1 MRWEPHSL
9 GVASLEPRVFSPPR
23 PCDTQSDSARRV
35 LSLQKFRV
43 VWIVDFVSN
52 LGFFA
57 QAVGTGWLMT
67 SLTTNAALV
76 SLVQTAASLPL
87 FLVAIPAGVL
97 ADLVDRRRL
106 IRITNV
112 ALAVPVGILA
122 LLTAEHVVTPAV
134 LLGATFIIASVE
146 AIQEPAW
153 GALIP
158 EIVPENDL
166 PAAVSL
172 FGIDFNLSRVVGP
185 PVAGLLVGIAGPAA
199 AFAVNALTFVPTIV
213 VMRPQARWVWPK
225 LAALR
230 DGTITSFAIARTS
243 APVREVL
250 LRNASFGVCAS
261 VIFALLPLYARVG
274 LHATSTQFGFLFAM
288 LGLGSV
294 TVAPI
299 LNYLRVRFG
308 IANTVLL
315 GTIVLGICL
324 VIFGL
329 ARSLWVG
336 YFVLFAAGFGWLTVL
351 SVLNTAIQFALP
363 PAHRAAGFAFY
374 LVTSQG
380 VMALGSLLWGAVA
393 ARIGSA
399 EAFMCA
405 GILFIA
411 LGIVTRCVPLPW
423 RSA

>member
-1 MRWEPHSL
+1 
-9 GVASLEPRVFSPPR
+9 
-23 PCDTQSDSARRV
+23 V
-35 LSLQKFRV
+35 LL
-43 VWIVDFVSN
+43 IADFVSN

-67 SLTTNAALV
+67 SLTTNATIV

-122 LLTAEHVVTPAV
+122 LLTAEHVVTPA
-134 LLGATFIIASVE
+134 LLLAATFIIASVE
-146 AIQEPAW
+146 AVQEPAW

-158 EIVPENDL
+158 EIVPDNDL
-166 PAAVSL
+166 PPAIAL

-213 VMRPQARWVWPK
+213 VMRPRARWVWPK
-225 LAALR
+225 PAALR
-230 DGTITSFAIARTS
+230 EGTASSFAIARNS
-243 APVREVL
+243 APVRDVL

-274 LHATSTQFGFLFAM
+274 LHATPAQFGLLFAM
-288 LGLGSV
+288 LGLGSL

-299 LNYLRVRFG
+299 LGPLRERLG
-308 IANTVLL
+308 ISNTVLL

-324 VIFGL
+324 TIFGL
-329 ARSLWVG
+329 ARSLWIG

-351 SVLNTAIQFALP
+351 TVLNTAIQFALP
-363 PAHRAAGFAFY
+363 AEHRAAGFAFY

-380 VMALGSLLWGAVA
+380 IMALGSLLWGAVA
-393 ARIGSA
+393 ARFGSA
-399 EAFMCA
+399 EAFIFA
-405 GILFIA
+405 GILFVA
-411 LGIVTRCVPLPW
+411 LGILTRCVPLPW

>member
-1 MRWEPHSL
+1 MLAFR
-9 GVASLEPRVFSPPR
+9 
-23 PCDTQSDSARRV
+23 Q
-35 LSLQKFRV
+35 FRV
-43 VWIVDFVSN
+43 VLTVDFVSN

-67 SLTTNAALV
+67 SLTTNATIV

-87 FLVAIPAGVL
+87 FLLAIPAGVL

-122 LLTAEHVVTPAV
+122 LLTAEHVVTPVV
-134 LLGATFIIASVE
+134 LLSATFIIAAVE

-158 EIVPENDL
+158 EIVPDSDL
-166 PAAVSL
+166 PAAVAL
-172 FGIDFNLSRVVGP
+172 FGIDFNLSRVIGP

-213 VMRPQARWVWPK
+213 VMRPQSRWVWPT

-230 DGTITSFAIARTS
+230 DGTATSFAIARS
-243 APVREVL
+243 SVPVRNVL
-250 LRNASFGVCAS
+250 LRNAAFGVCAS

-274 LHATSTQFGFLFAM
+274 LHATPTQFGFLFAM
-288 LGLGSV
+288 LGLGSIA
-294 TVAPI
+294 VAP
-299 LNYLRVRFG
+299 LLGPLRARLG
-308 IANTVLL
+308 TANAVLL

-324 VIFGL
+324 TIFGL
-329 ARSLWVG
+329 ARSLWIG

-351 SVLNTAIQFALP
+351 SILNTAIQFALP
-363 PAHRAAGFAFY
+363 SEHRAAGFAFY

-380 VMALGSLLWGAVA
+380 IMALGSLLWGAVA
-393 ARIGSA
+393 GRFGSA
-399 EAFMCA
+399 EAFILA
-405 GILFIA
+405 GILFVA

>member
-1 MRWEPHSL
+1 VL
-9 GVASLEPRVFSPPR
+9 LLR
-23 PCDTQSDSARRV
+23 P
-35 LSLQKFRV
+35 FRV
-43 VWIVDFVSN
+43 VLIADFVSN

-57 QAVGTGWLMT
+57 QAVGASWLMT
-67 SLTTNAALV
+67 TLTTNATIV

-87 FLVAIPAGVL
+87 FLVAVPAGVL

-106 IRITNV
+106 IRMTNV

-122 LLTAEHVVTPAV
+122 LLTAEHAVTPAV
-134 LLGATFIIASVE
+134 LLSAIFIIGSVE

-158 EIVPENDL
+158 DIVPDRDL
-166 PAAVSL
+166 PAAVAL

-230 DGTITSFAIARTS
+230 HGTATSFAIARAS
-243 APVREVL
+243 APVRDVL
-250 LRNASFGVCAS
+250 IRNASFGVCAS

-274 LHATSTQFGFLFAM
+274 LHATPTQFGFLFAM

-294 TVAPI
+294 AVAPV
-299 LNYLRVRFG
+299 LGSVRVRFG
-308 IANTVLL
+308 VANTVLL
-315 GTIVLGICL
+315 GTIVLGSCL
-324 VIFGL
+324 TIFGL
-329 ARSLWVG
+329 ARSLWIG

-363 PAHRAAGFAFY
+363 SEHRAAGFAFY
-374 LVTSQG
+374 VVTSQG

-393 ARIGSA
+393 ARFGSA
-399 EAFMCA
+399 EAFICA
-405 GILFIA
+405 GILFIVV
-411 LGIVTRCVPLPW
+411 GIVTRCVPLPW

>member
-1 MRWEPHSL
+1 MY
-9 GVASLEPRVFSPPR
+9 SPPR
-23 PCDTQSDSARRV
+23 PCNSRSDSARRV
-35 LSLQKFRV
+35 LSLRTFRV
-43 VWIVDFVSN
+43 VWIADFVSN

-67 SLTTNAALV
+67 SLTTNAAIV

-97 ADLVDRRRL
+97 ADIVDRRRL
-106 IRITNV
+106 IRITNI
-112 ALAVPVGILA
+112 ALAVPVGVLA

-134 LLGATFIIASVE
+134 LLTATFVIASVE

-153 GALIP
+153 GALVP

-166 PAAVSL
+166 PAGVAL

-213 VMRPQARWVWPK
+213 VMRPQARWEWPK

-230 DGTITSFAIARTS
+230 EGIATSFAIARRS

-250 LRNASFGVCAS
+250 LRNASFGLCAS

-274 LHATSTQFGFLFAM
+274 LHATPTQFGFLFAM
-288 LGLGSV
+288 LGLGSI

-299 LNYLRVRFG
+299 LDPLRERLG

-324 VIFGL
+324 TIFGL

-336 YFVLFAAGFGWLTVL
+336 YFLLFAAGFGWLTVL
-351 SVLNTAIQFALP
+351 SVLNTAILFALP
-363 PAHRAAGFAFY
+363 SEHRAAGFAFY

-380 VMALGSLLWGAVA
+380 VMAFGSLLWGAVA
-393 ARIGSA
+393 ARISSA
-399 EAFMCA
+399 EAFTCA
-405 GILFIA
+405 GISFIA

-423 RSA
+423 KSA

>member
-1 MRWEPHSL
+1 M
-9 GVASLEPRVFSPPR
+9 FSPPR
-23 PCDTQSDSARRV
+23 PCETRSASTWRV
-35 LSLQKFRV
+35 LALRPFRV
-43 VWIVDFVSN
+43 LLIADFVSN

-67 SLTTNAALV
+67 SLTTNATIV

-122 LLTAEHVVTPAV
+122 LLTAEHVVTPA
-134 LLGATFIIASVE
+134 LLLAATFIIASVE
-146 AIQEPAW
+146 AVQEPAW

-158 EIVPENDL
+158 EIVPDNDL
-166 PAAVSL
+166 PPAIAL

-213 VMRPQARWVWPK
+213 VMRPRARWVWPK
-225 LAALR
+225 PAALR
-230 DGTITSFAIARTS
+230 EGTASSFAIARNS
-243 APVREVL
+243 APVRDVL

-274 LHATSTQFGFLFAM
+274 LHATPAQFGLLFAM
-288 LGLGSV
+288 LGLGSL

-299 LNYLRVRFG
+299 LGPLRERLG
-308 IANTVLL
+308 ISNTVLL

-324 VIFGL
+324 TIFGL
-329 ARSLWVG
+329 ARSLWIG

-351 SVLNTAIQFALP
+351 TVLNTAIQFALP
-363 PAHRAAGFAFY
+363 AEHRAAGFAFY

-380 VMALGSLLWGAVA
+380 IMALGSLLWGAVA
-393 ARIGSA
+393 ARFGSA
-399 EAFMCA
+399 EAFIFA
-405 GILFIA
+405 GILFVA
-411 LGIVTRCVPLPW
+411 LGILTRCVPLPW